1 MKKLKLVG
9 IIAISIVPVFNSIV
23 AIGYGI
29 FIKKFSAAIYA
40 ALFLIASVVLLELD
54 TYETNKYLIK
64 TFEVEQIEDLEVF
77 YFDDISI
84 RFPQYSLTTTDLSD
98 GYHEEVKQKEG
109 KNYVHKITV
118 LEGKFKSYLILDE
131 EGSLTEDRLK
141 KLYQEQL
148 KNYEKDHPSKKV
160 VFPDLVYRSYYGT
173 IAPFIIIISMIHCFF
188 TLRRKKEDE
197 AVLIN
202 KEPQISIEP
211 SKEVE
216 AIVENE
222 VNANIE
228 VEDLIQ
234 KSEKDLNLELKLLD
248 VNKANEAQFAEL
260 KAISKIQAMYFIKER
275 DENGKYISL
284 SNFFDRN
291 SISQNLQN
299 ELKEFLFV
307 ENNIDDDDASDSNER
322 RGRVL
327 DF

>member
-9 IIAISIVPVFNSIV
+9 IIAISIVPVFNSIA

-54 TYETNKYLIK
+54 SNETNQHLVK
-64 TFEVEQIEDLEVF
+64 THEVEKIEDLEVF

-84 RFPQYSLTTTDLSD
+84 RFPQYSLTTTQLSD
-98 GYHEEVKQKEG
+98 GYHEEVKQNEG
-109 KNYVHKITV
+109 KKLIHKITT
-118 LEGKFKSYLILDE
+118 LGGKFRSYFILDQQ
-131 EGSLTEDRLK
+131 GNLVEDRLK
-141 KLYQEQL
+141 KLYEQQL
-148 KNYEKDHPSKKV
+148 KNYEKDHPNKKV
-160 VFPDLVYRSYYGT
+160 VFQDVVYRSYYGT

-197 AVLIN
+197 MVTARN
-202 KEPQISIEP
+202 NSRISIEP
-211 SKEVE
+211 SREVE
-216 AIVENE
+216 MIVENE

-228 VEDLIQ
+228 VEELIQ
-234 KSEKDLNLELKLLD
+234 KSENDLNVALKLLD
-248 VNKANEAQFAEL
+248 VNNANDTQFAKL
-260 KAISKIQAMYFIKER
+260 KGISKVQAMYFVKER

-284 SNFFDRN
+284 TNFFERN
-291 SISQNLQN
+291 SISESLQN

-307 ENNIDDDDASDSNER
+307 ENNIDDDDTSDSNER

>member
-1 MKKLKLVG
+1 MKKLKLVA

-23 AIGYGI
+23 AIGYGV

-54 TYETNKYLIK
+54 SYETNQHLVKNH
-64 TFEVEQIEDLEVF
+64 EVEKIEDLEVF

-84 RFPQYSLTTTDLSD
+84 RFPQYSLTTTQLSD
-98 GYHEEVKQKEG
+98 GYHEEVKLKEG
-109 KNYVHKITV
+109 KKFVHKIIASG
-118 LEGKFKSYLILDE
+118 GKFKSYSIVDE
-131 EGSLTEDRLK
+131 QGNLVEDRLK
-141 KLYQEQL
+141 KLHQQQL
-148 KNYEKDHPSKKV
+148 KNYEKDHPNKKV
-160 VFPDLVYRSYYGT
+160 VFQDIVYRSYYGT

-188 TLRRKKEDE
+188 TLRRRKEDE
-197 AVLIN
+197 VVTTN
-202 KEPQISIEP
+202 NNSRISIEP

-216 AIVENE
+216 MIVENE
-222 VNANIE
+222 INASLE
-228 VEDLIQ
+228 VEELIQ
-234 KSEKDLNLELKLLD
+234 KSENDLNVELKLLD
-248 VNKANEAQFAEL
+248 VNKANDVQFAQL
-260 KAISKIQAMYFIKER
+260 KALSKIQAVYLVKER

-291 SISQNLQN
+291 SVSEKLQN

-307 ENNIDDDDASDSNER
+307 EKNITDDSSDSNER

>member
-109 KNYVHKITV
+109 KNFVHKITV

-148 KNYEKDHPSKKV
+148 KNYEKDHPNKKV

-197 AVLIN
+197 VVLIN
-202 KEPQISIEP
+202 KDPQISIEP